1 MILAKNIKFMHT
13 SFETLKHYPTM
24 FPGDLTIEN
33 IPFYHQIGDFPK
45 GLTNDFGQKFEIC

>member
-1 MILAKNIKFMHT
+1 MHT